1 MDAPIITTTRDCKF
15 FRIYLVSIDLVGSPI
30 EFIPGLIGNSDKGT
44 DKGAGRTWTYVN
56 GPKWQREMLDTVYQF
71 R

>member
-15 FRIYLVSIDLVGSPI
+15 LTINLVILCLVGSPI
-30 EFIPGLIGNSDKGT
+30 EFIPGLIGNTEKAT
-44 DKGAGRTWTYVN
+44 DKGAGKSWTYVN